1 MSETKSK
8 GTEHLVPRI
17 AFEDIE
23 PTLKELFRPRVE
35 RLGYLGEFFRVMSA
49 QPETML
55 GFFTITESLK
65 KALPD
70 NFTEIVS
77 LSISSRLGNL
87 YEQYQN
93 EQLSRKLGFSDEWI
107 REALEGPKG
116 ILGGA
121 THLFDAKEKAV
132 QDYAI
137 AAALRSGQNV
147 ETEFEA
153 LVEAVGPEQAIAV
166 VWLVTRT
173 ISHAVISNTLQ
184 LAAPVKS
191 IFAK

>member
-1 MSETKSK
+1 MSESKGPDNK

-23 PTLKELFRPRVE
+23 PKLKELFRPRVE

-55 GFFTITESLK
+55 GYFTITESLK

-70 NFTEIVS
+70 NFTEIIS

-107 REALEGPKG
+107 REALEGQ
-116 ILGGA
+116 GA
-121 THLFDAKEKAV
+121 TQLFDAKEKAV

-137 AAALRSGQNV
+137 AAAMRSGQNV
-147 ETEFEA
+147 EKEFEA
-153 LVEAVGPEQAIAV
+153 LVQAVGPEQAIAV
-166 VWLVTRT
+166 VWLVIRT

>member
-1 MSETKSK
+1 MSESKK

-23 PTLKELFRPRVE
+23 PKLRELFRPRVE

-55 GFFTITESLK
+55 GYFTITESLK

-87 YEQYQN
+87 YEQHQN

-107 REALEGPKG
+107 REALEGQ
-116 ILGGA
+116 GA
-121 THLFDAKEKAV
+121 TNLFDDKEKAV
-132 QDYAI
+132 QAYAI
-137 AAALRSGQNV
+137 AAAQRSGRDC
-147 ETEFEA
+147 EAEFEA
-153 LVEAVGPEQAIAV
+153 LVKAVGPEQAIAV
-166 VWLVTRT
+166 VWLVIRT
-173 ISHAVISNTLQ
+173 VSHAIISNTLQ
-184 LAAPVKS
+184 LASPVKS
-191 IFAK
+191 IFAQ

>member
-1 MSETKSK
+1 MTEVK

-55 GFFTITESLK
+55 GYFTITESLK

-107 REALEGPKG
+107 REALEGQ
-116 ILGGA
+116 GA
-121 THLFDAKEKAV
+121 TRLFDAKEKAV
-132 QDYAI
+132 QNYAI
-137 AAALRSGQNV
+137 AAALRSGRDC
-147 ETEFEA
+147 EAEFEA
-153 LVEAVGPEQAIAV
+153 LVRAVGPEQAIAV
-166 VWLVTRT
+166 VWLAVRT

-184 LAAPVKS
+184 LAAPVQS
-191 IFAK
+191 IFTK

>member
-1 MSETKSK
+1 MSEAKK

-17 AFEDIE
+17 EFEDIE
-23 PTLKELFRPRVE
+23 PKLRELFRPRVE

-49 QPETML
+49 QPETMF
-55 GFFTITESLK
+55 GYFTITESLK

-87 YEQYQN
+87 YEQHQN

-107 REALEGPKG
+107 REALEGQ
-116 ILGGA
+116 GA
-121 THLFDAKEKAV
+121 TNLFDDKEKAV
-132 QDYAI
+132 QAYAI
-137 AAALRSGQNV
+137 AAAQRSGRDV
-147 ETEFEA
+147 EAEFEA
-153 LVEAVGPEQAIAV
+153 LVKAVGPEQAIAV
-166 VWLVTRT
+166 VWLVIRT
-173 ISHAVISNTLQ
+173 VSHAIISNTLQ
-184 LAAPVKS
+184 LASPVKS

>member
-23 PTLKELFRPRVE
+23 PKLKELFRPRVE

-107 REALEGPKG
+107 REALEGQ
-116 ILGGA
+116 GA

-147 ETEFEA
+147 EKEFEA
-153 LVEAVGPEQAIAV
+153 LVQAVGPEQAIAV